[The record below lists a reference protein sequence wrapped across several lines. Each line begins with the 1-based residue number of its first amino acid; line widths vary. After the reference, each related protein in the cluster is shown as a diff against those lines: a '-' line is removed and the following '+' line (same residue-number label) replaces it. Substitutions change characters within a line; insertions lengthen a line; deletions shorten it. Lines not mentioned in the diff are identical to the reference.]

1 VSKKN
6 RRGRERQGKL
16 VGWNVRDQKE
26 EEKKRTNKQVKQTFL
41 GGPELV

>member
-26 EEKKRTNKQVKQTFL
+26 EEEEENK
-41 GGPELV
+41 